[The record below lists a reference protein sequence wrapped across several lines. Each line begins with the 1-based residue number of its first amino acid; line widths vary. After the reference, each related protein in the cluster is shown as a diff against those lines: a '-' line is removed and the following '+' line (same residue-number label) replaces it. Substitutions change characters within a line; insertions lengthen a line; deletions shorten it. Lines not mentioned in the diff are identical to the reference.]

1 MIDINGIVK
10 DDFPA
15 EIQIIVDKIGIAETI
30 DILREFQG
38 CQIYMPKLETVAIR
52 QVRRQMYDDF
62 LELGNYKRIAVK
74 YNLSESRTRQVIRD
88 EKKRRFK
95 SKVT

>member
-15 EIQIIVDKIGIAETI
+15 EIQIIVDKIGIAATI

-52 QVRRQMYDDF
+52 QKRRRMYDDF
-62 LELGNYKRIAVK
+62 LEFGNYKRVAVK
-74 YNLSESRTRQVIRD
+74 YNLSESRTRQIIKD
-88 EKKRRFK
+88 EKKMRYK
-95 SKVT
+95 PKIT